1 MADFRVMLPLAAAMV
16 DKVLQNGEYKHG
28 DTWVTE
34 LISFHLDHARGHQD
48 LHESGQT
55 FDDTSDE
62 THISHLA
69 VRALMALELQ
79 LRELE
84 AEKREARRRAK
95 RKAVTS
101 G

>member
-28 DTWVTE
+28 DSWVTE
-34 LISFHLDHARGHQD
+34 LISFHLDHARGHQEQ
-48 LHESGQT
+48 HESGQT

-79 LRELE
+79 LRGIEV
-84 AEKREARRRAK
+84 EKREK
-95 RKAVTS
+95 RKRMRRIA
-101 G
+101 GNN